1 MQYYIGVDG
10 GGTKTAF
17 AMADENGKMYGELYK
32 AGASYKHAGWD
43 ATFGCIEGGVKELLA
58 KVPARK
64 EDVYICIGAPNY
76 GESKEFD
83 QKLEEGIGH
92 ILKGYHFKIVND
104 CEVGWAGSLGL
115 KPGINIVAGT
125 GSIGFGKDSYGT
137 IAQAGGWSDFFGDEG
152 SCRWLGVKAIELF
165 SKQADGREERG
176 PLYDVVME
184 HFHIEE
190 PVDLIDLFETEY
202 QPYREKLAGLQ
213 RLLLAAAE
221 REDKKAQECYEK
233 AAAELAM
240 IIKAVYRKLKFEEA
254 CTVSYSGGLFRVGDR
269 ILRPLLEELKD
280 YNIKF
285 CSPLYEPVKGA
296 VLLAAELAGGKICI

>member
-17 AMADENGKMYGELYK
+17 AMADERGKMYGELYR
-32 AGASYKHAGWD
+32 ASSSYKHVGWD
-43 ATFGCIEGGVKELLA
+43 ATFDCIESGVKELLA
-58 KVPARK
+58 KVSARK

-76 GESKEFD
+76 GESKESD
-83 QKLEEGIGH
+83 RKLEEGIGH
-92 ILKGYHFKIVND
+92 ILKGCHFKIVND

-115 KPGINIVAGT
+115 KPGINIVAWT
-125 GSIGFGKDSYGT
+125 GSIGFGKDARGT
-137 IAQAGGWSDFFGDEG
+137 RALAGGWSDFFGDEG

-184 HFHIEE
+184 YFCLED
-190 PVDLIDLFETEY
+190 PIDVIDRFEADY
-202 QPYREKLAGLQ
+202 QPYRDRLAGLQ
-213 RLLLAAAE
+213 RLLLTAAE
-221 REDKKAQECYEK
+221 RGDGKAQECYEK

-240 IIKAVYRKLKFEEA
+240 IIKAVYRKLMFEGA
-254 CTVSYSGGLFRVGDR
+254 CPVSYSGGLFRVGDR
-269 ILRPLLEELKD
+269 ILEPLSKELKD

>member
-1 MQYYIGVDG
+1 M
-10 GGTKTAF
+10 
-17 AMADENGKMYGELYK
+17 
-32 AGASYKHAGWD
+32 
-43 ATFGCIEGGVKELLA
+43 
-58 KVPARK
+58 
-64 EDVYICIGAPNY
+64 
-76 GESKEFD
+76 
-83 QKLEEGIGH
+83 
-92 ILKGYHFKIVND
+92 
-104 CEVGWAGSLGL
+104 
-115 KPGINIVAGT
+115 
-125 GSIGFGKDSYGT
+125 
-137 IAQAGGWSDFFGDEG
+137 
-152 SCRWLGVKAIELF
+152 
-165 SKQADGREERG
+165 
-176 PLYDVVME
+176 VME

-190 PVDLIDLFETEY
+190 PVDLIALFEAEY
-202 QPYREKLAGLQ
+202 QPCREKLAGLQ